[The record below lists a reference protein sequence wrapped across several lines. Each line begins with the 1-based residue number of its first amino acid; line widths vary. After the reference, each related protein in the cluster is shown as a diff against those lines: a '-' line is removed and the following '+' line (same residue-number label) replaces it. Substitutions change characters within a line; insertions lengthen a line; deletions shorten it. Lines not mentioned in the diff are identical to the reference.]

1 MLDKYI
7 VITYTIYNDKQL
19 TKQKKEVVIMNNN
32 IEKIA
37 LSKKGQFTSLEY
49 TKACKVKKN
58 SPEIIK
64 TTKVLNARIGCSYD
78 ALKST
83 QEAKGVDNKAE
94 AEKLNTGLRGM
105 EWINYPTVLKSIKT
119 DKHYIRLETAKNTR
133 FNTTYRVNG
142 VEVDKADIEQYL
154 QSSEKR
160 TGEMPVVM
168 NIGVDDINY
177 IH

>member
-1 MLDKYI
+1 
-7 VITYTIYNDKQL
+7 
-19 TKQKKEVVIMNNN
+19 MNNK
-32 IEKIA
+32 IEIETIA

-49 TKACKVKKN
+49 TKACKVKKG

-83 QEAKGVDNKAE
+83 QEKKGVETTVE
-94 AEKLNTGLRGM
+94 ARALNTGLRGM
-105 EWINYPTVLKSIKT
+105 EWVKYPTVLKSIKT
-119 DKHYIRLETAKNTR
+119 DKHYIRLETVKNTK
-133 FNTTYRVNG
+133 FNTVYKVNG
-142 VEVDKADIEQYL
+142 VEVDKAEIEQYL

-160 TGEMPVVM
+160 SGEMPSVM

>member
-1 MLDKYI
+1 
-7 VITYTIYNDKQL
+7 
-19 TKQKKEVVIMNNN
+19 MNKN

-37 LSKKGQFTSLEY
+37 LNKKGQFASLEY
-49 TKACKVKKN
+49 TKACKVEKG

-64 TTKVLNARIGCSYD
+64 TTKVLNVKIGCSYD

-83 QEAKGVDNKAE
+83 QEAKGVETRAE
-94 AEKLNTGLRGM
+94 AEKLNTGLRGFQ
-105 EWINYPTVLKSIKT
+105 WINYPTILKSIKT
-119 DKHYIRLETAKNTR
+119 DKHYIRLETAKNTK
-133 FNTTYRVNG
+133 FNTVYRVNG
-142 VEVDKADIEQYL
+142 VEVDKAEIEQYL

-160 TGEMPVVM
+160 SGNIPVVM

>member
-1 MLDKYI
+1 
-7 VITYTIYNDKQL
+7 
-19 TKQKKEVVIMNNN
+19 MNKN

-37 LSKKGQFTSLEY
+37 LNKKGQFTSLEY
-49 TKACKVKKN
+49 TKACKVKKG

-83 QEAKGVDNKAE
+83 QEAKGVNNKAE

-119 DKHYIRLETAKNTR
+119 DKHYIRLETAKNTK
-133 FNTTYRVNG
+133 FNTVYRVNG
-142 VEVDKADIEQYL
+142 VEVDKAEIEQYL
-154 QSSEKR
+154 QASEKR
-160 TGEMPVVM
+160 TGEMPTVM

>member
-7 VITYTIYNDKQL
+7 VIIYTIYNDKQL
-19 TKQKKEVVIMNNN
+19 TKKRRLLFMNNN

-49 TKACKVKKN
+49 TKACKVKKG

-64 TTKVLNARIGCSYD
+64 TTKVLNARMGCSYD

-83 QEAKGVDNKAE
+83 QEAKGVNNKAE

-119 DKHYIRLETAKNTR
+119 DKHYIRLETTKNTK
-133 FNTTYRVNG
+133 FNTVYKING

-154 QSSEKR
+154 QSSEKKG
-160 TGEMPVVM
+160 GEMPTVM
-168 NIGVDDINY
+168 NIGVEDINY

>member
-1 MLDKYI
+1 
-7 VITYTIYNDKQL
+7 
-19 TKQKKEVVIMNNN
+19 MNNN

-37 LSKKGQFTSLEY
+37 LNKKGKFASLEY
-49 TKACKVKKN
+49 TKACKVKKG
-58 SPEIIK
+58 SPTIIK

-83 QEAKGVDNKAE
+83 QKAKGVDSRAE

-105 EWINYPTVLKSIKT
+105 EWVNYPTILKSIKT
-119 DKHYIRLETAKNTR
+119 DKHYIRLETVKNTK
-133 FNTTYRVNG
+133 FYTTYKVNG
-142 VEVDKADIEQYL
+142 VEVDKSEIEQYL
-154 QSSEKR
+154 QSTEKR
-160 TGEMPVVM
+160 SGEMPSVM

>member
-1 MLDKYI
+1 M
-7 VITYTIYNDKQL
+7 NN
-19 TKQKKEVVIMNNN
+19 NNN

-37 LSKKGQFTSLEY
+37 LGKRGQFASLEY
-49 TKACKVKKN
+49 TKACKVKKG

-78 ALKST
+78 ALKTT
-83 QEAKGVDNKAE
+83 QKAKGVETRTE

-105 EWINYPTVLKSIKT
+105 EWIQYPTILKSVKT
-119 DKHYIRLETAKNTR
+119 DKHYIRLETAKNTK
-133 FNTTYRVNG
+133 FNTVYKING
-142 VEVDKADIEQYL
+142 VEVDKAEIEQYL
-154 QSSEKR
+154 QSTEKR

-168 NIGVDDINY
+168 NIGVEDINY

>member
-37 LSKKGQFTSLEY
+37 ISKKGQFTSLEY
-49 TKACKVKKN
+49 TKACKVKKG

-83 QEAKGVDNKAE
+83 QEAKGVNNKAE

>member
-1 MLDKYI
+1 
-7 VITYTIYNDKQL
+7 
-19 TKQKKEVVIMNNN
+19 MNKN

-37 LSKKGQFTSLEY
+37 LNKKGQFTSLEY
-49 TKACKVKKN
+49 TKACKVKKG

-83 QEAKGVDNKAE
+83 QEAKGVNNKAE
-94 AEKLNTGLRGM
+94 AEKLNTGLRGFQ
-105 EWINYPTVLKSIKT
+105 WINYPTVLKSIKT
-119 DKHYIRLETAKNTR
+119 DKHYIRLETAKNTK
-133 FNTTYRVNG
+133 FNTTYKVNG

-160 TGEMPVVM
+160 TGEMPTVM

>member
-1 MLDKYI
+1 
-7 VITYTIYNDKQL
+7 
-19 TKQKKEVVIMNNN
+19 MNNK
-32 IEKIA
+32 IETVA

-49 TKACKVKKN
+49 TKACKVKKG
-58 SPEIIK
+58 SPTIIK

-83 QEAKGVDNKAE
+83 QKAKGVDSRAE

-105 EWINYPTVLKSIKT
+105 EWVNYPTILKSIKT
-119 DKHYIRLETAKNTR
+119 DKHYIRLETVKNTK
-133 FNTTYRVNG
+133 FYTTYKVNG
-142 VEVDKADIEQYL
+142 VEVDKSEIEQYL
-154 QSSEKR
+154 QSTEKR
-160 TGEMPVVM
+160 NGEMPSVM